1 MRPLRLERP
10 LTLFWTIIPGDL
22 FVTIA
27 GTGTKFALR
36 YNFARAAGVRRDSS
50 AVRVRK
56 WL

>member
-27 GTGTKFALR
+27 GTGTKFTLR
-36 YNFARAAGVRRDSS
+36 YNFARAAGVMFT
-50 AVRVRK
+50 K
-56 WL
+56 